1 MRSFYFYLMGLL
13 LAMAMNP
20 CLSHAQPTP
29 APAQSESILLL
40 GGIAHLGTGD
50 VIQGAAIGMRDGV
63 IDYVG
68 RERDAD
74 PGRYRRVVDV
84 SGRHIYPGFIA
95 ANSTLGLQEIQAVR
109 ATRDMNEVG
118 TFKPHVRSLI
128 AYNTDSEV
136 TPTVRTNGVLLG
148 QPTPQGGAISGSSCV
163 VQFDAWNWEDAA
175 IRQVD
180 GIHLNWPTPYH
191 RHRDH
196 GMVDVIRSKSYDQS
210 VLEIEHFFEEAAAY
224 AEKHPAPLSGDLRTP
239 RDVRFEAMRGVFSG
253 EVQVYV
259 HAEDAKG
266 IADAVHFKRKHGLD
280 HVVIVGGQEAHLV
293 ADLLRENEVPVLLN
307 RTHSLPRLPEDDVD
321 LPFRLPK
328 LLEDEGVL
336 YGIQCAGG
344 MEHMNTRNLPF
355 YAGTAAAYGLTYEQA
370 VRAISLNVAEILGID
385 RYWGSIETGKTATLF
400 VSDGDALDMMT
411 NRVSPAFIQGRQID
425 LDQRQRQLY
434 RKFQDKY
441 GAPIID

>member
-1 MRSFYFYLMGLL
+1 MRVYSLILIF
-13 LAMAMNP
+13 AAIWAVKSP
-20 CLSHAQPTP
+20 VSAQPTP
-29 APAQSESILLL
+29 AAPQSESILLL

-50 VIQGAAIGMRDGV
+50 VIEGAAIGLREGK

-74 PGRYRRVVDV
+74 PGRYRRVIDV

-109 ATRDMNEVG
+109 ATRDYAEVG

-148 QPTPQGGAISGSSCV
+148 QPTPQGGVISGSSCV

-175 IRQVD
+175 IRAVD
-180 GIHLNWPTPYH
+180 GVHLNWPRSYH

-196 GMVDVIRSKSYDQS
+196 GMVDVIRSKSYDQQC
-210 VLEIEHFFEEAAAY
+210 LEIAHFFEEAKAY
-224 AEKHPAPLSGDLRTP
+224 AAGHPEPVAGDIRTP
-239 RDVRFEAMRGVFSG
+239 RDVRLEAMRAVWGG
-253 EVQVYV
+253 QVNVYIHV
-259 HAEDAKG
+259 EDARG
-266 IADAVHFKRKHGLD
+266 ITDAVHFKREHGLD
-280 HVVIVGGQEAHLV
+280 HVVIVGGSEAYLV
-293 ADLLRENEVPVLLN
+293 ADLLRENGVPVLLN
-307 RTHSLPRLPEDDVD
+307 RTHALPRLPEDDVD
-321 LPFRLPK
+321 LAYRLPK

-370 VRAISLNVAEILGID
+370 VRAISLNVAQILGID
-385 RYWGSIETGKTATLF
+385 RALGSIETGKTATLF
-400 VSDGDALDMMT
+400 VSDGDALDMRS
-411 NRVSPAFIQGRQID
+411 NRVSLAFIEGRELD

-434 RKFQDKY
+434 RKYQDKY
-441 GAPIID
+441 GAPIVD

>member
-1 MRSFYFYLMGLL
+1 MNRILHLL
-13 LAMAMNP
+13 FLG
-20 CLSHAQPTP
+20 CLGHSIANAQPTP
-29 APAQSESILLL
+29 APPQSESILLL

-50 VIQGAAIGMRDGV
+50 VIEGAAIGFRDGQ

-95 ANSTLGLQEIQAVR
+95 ANSTLGLQEIESVR
-109 ATRDMNEVG
+109 ATRDYAEVG
-118 TFKPHVRSLI
+118 TFTPHVRSLI

-148 QPTPQGGAISGSSCV
+148 QPTPQGGIISGSSCV

-175 IRQVD
+175 IREVD
-180 GIHLNWPTPYH
+180 GIHVHWPTPYH
-191 RHRDH
+191 RHSDH
-196 GMVDVIRSKSYDQS
+196 GMVDVVRSKSYDQS
-210 VLEIEHFFEEAAAY
+210 KLEIEHFFEDAMAY
-224 AEKHPAPLSGDLRTP
+224 ASACPMPQMGDLRTP
-239 RDVRFEAMRGVFSG
+239 RDVRLEAMRPLFDGTATA
-253 EVQVYV
+253 YI

-266 IADAVHFKRKHGLD
+266 IADAVHFKRKFGLT
-280 HVVIVGGQEAHLV
+280 HVVIVGGNESHLV
-293 ADLLRENEVPVLLN
+293 ADLLRENGVPVLLN
-307 RTHSLPRLPEDDVD
+307 RTHALPNLPEDDVD
-321 LPFRLPK
+321 LAFKLPK

-370 VRAISLNVAEILGID
+370 VRAITLNVATILGVD
-385 RYWGSIETGKTATLF
+385 QHWGSLETGKTATLF
-400 VSDGDALDMMT
+400 VSDGDALDMRS
-411 NRVSPAFIQGRQID
+411 NRVSLAFIEGREID

-434 RKFQDKY
+434 RKFQEKY
-441 GAPIID
+441 NAPIFD